1 MSMSQNDIINKLM
14 KQWQRDVDKYR
25 NELIKYKTELDE
37 LRKEMVSLK
46 ANHGVKV
53 NPVQEPP
60 LKVNPVK
67 VNTMQE
73 SMMKEN
79 LMKGNLVQ
87 EKVQPV
93 PQPPTAPTASTVSTT
108 ANTTV
113 NPAANTSTNTS
124 TNTTA
129 NTATNPAANMSA
141 AVSTPPTPT
150 YIMEQRADVFF
161 DYTVM
166 FSENDEEIIVY
177 ANLHMKNTGN
187 VHLENPLICIRVEP
201 PGLAKI
207 SGKILPPNAVEAMGV
222 YTLDGAMEGW
232 VFTKKGEE
240 WEKDVKKGE
249 YWIQS
254 LQPIVI
260 PPGQSEALKGFQFIL
275 PRDKSQKRFVVN
287 GIAFLNST
295 QYVSNNKIS
304 LQLI

>member
-113 NPAANTSTNTS
+113 NP
-124 TNTTA
+124 
-129 NTATNPAANMSA
+129 ATNPAANMSA

>member
-93 PQPPTAPTASTVSTT
+93 PQPPAAPTASTVSTT

-113 NPAANTSTNTS
+113 NP
-124 TNTTA
+124 
-129 NTATNPAANMSA
+129 ATNPAANMSA